1 VSGPGEAARAPIVAL
16 VVAMGENRAIGKDG
30 NLPWH
35 LSSDLRYFRKV
46 TLGKP
51 IIMGRRTF
59 ESFGRVLDL
68 RLNIILTRDP
78 KYLVEGAVVA
88 RSLSEALDVARR
100 AAKDAGI
107 GEIMVIGGEE
117 LFREALPLANRI
129 YLTEVDARPEA
140 DTWFPAFDRD
150 SWREIWRERPEP
162 GPKDDYDFSFVVLD
176 RKD

>member
-1 VSGPGEAARAPIVAL
+1 MSGPGEAAVPIIAL

-51 IIMGRRTF
+51 IVMGRRTF
-59 ESFGRVLDL
+59 ESFGRVLDR

-78 KYLVEGAVVA
+78 AYLVEGAVVV
-88 RSLSEALDVARR
+88 RSLDAALDVARR
-100 AAKDAGI
+100 AARDAGVD
-107 GEIMVIGGEE
+107 EVMVIGGEE
-117 LFREALPLANRI
+117 LFREALPLASRI
-129 YLTEVDARPEA
+129 YLTEVDARPDA
-140 DTWFPAFDRD
+140 DTWFPEFDRHR
-150 SWREIWRERPEP
+150 WREIWRERHES
-162 GPKDDYDFSFVVLD
+162 GPKDDHDFSFVILD